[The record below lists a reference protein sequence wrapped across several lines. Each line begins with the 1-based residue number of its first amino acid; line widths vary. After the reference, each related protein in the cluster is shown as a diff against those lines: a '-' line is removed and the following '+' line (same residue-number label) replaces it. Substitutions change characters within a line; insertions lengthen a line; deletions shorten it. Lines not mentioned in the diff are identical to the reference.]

1 MSIAGPEQPTVFV
14 IDDHADVRDGVK
26 QLVESVGL
34 RCEAFTSA
42 KEFLERRPTNGP
54 GCLVL
59 DVRLPGMS
67 GLELQSQLARE
78 PGGIPIIMLTG
89 YGDIP
94 MAVRAMQAGAMTFLT
109 KPAAEQELLDAIN
122 AAIEKDRARLDAELQ
137 LRGLRERYDSLTDR
151 ERQILPLIIA
161 GLLNKQIAAEVNL
174 SEVTVKVHRAKLM
187 AKLNAKSLPEL
198 VRMAKALNIGNRRSA
213 RGV

>member
-34 RCEAFTSA
+34 CCEVFTSA
-42 KEFLERRPTNGP
+42 KEFLERRLTNGP

-187 AKLNAKSLPEL
+187 AKLNAKSLPDL

>member
-42 KEFLERRPTNGP
+42 KEFLERRLTNGP

-78 PGGIPIIMLTG
+78 PGSIPIIMLTG

-94 MAVRAMQAGAMTFLT
+94 MAVRAMQAGAMTFLA

-187 AKLNAKSLPEL
+187 AKLNAKSLPDL

>member
-94 MAVRAMQAGAMTFLT
+94 MAVRAMQAGAMTFLA

-187 AKLNAKSLPEL
+187 AKLNAKSLPDL